1 VHTRPGLVLVL
12 LVFSIFINYVDR
24 GSLSVAAPVLSKELG
39 LNSSSLGLLFSA
51 FFWTYAA
58 FLVVAGWLVDR
69 FSVKWVYAA
78 GFFVWSVA
86 TLATG
91 FTHGLTALLIC
102 RLLLGAGESVAYPAC
117 SRILARHVPEERRGM
132 ANAWIDLGSKAGP
145 ALSTLIGGLIV
156 EQYGWRVLF
165 WGAGVASLLWLPAWL
180 AGFHEEPRT
189 TPYTAKIPSPSFGEI
204 LRRREAWGTSLGM
217 FSLGYVWYF
226 LLSWLP
232 SYLVQERG
240 YDLRSMA
247 VLGALPFAGTGAA
260 TLTAAWVS
268 DRLIRRGLSPTRV
281 RRTALMAGLVL
292 CGFFL
297 VLAAAAQ
304 DRVVSLVLLVVAHL
318 ALGVYTANVWAVT
331 QTLAGAAAAGR
342 WSGIQNAVGNLGGVA
357 SPLITGVVV
366 DRTGSFFF
374 AFCGAAAVGAL
385 GALAYWFWVPRVEP
399 VRWRSAPAAAAVES

>member
-1 VHTRPGLVLVL
+1 MHTRPGLVLVL

-39 LNSSSLGLLFSA
+39 LSSSSLGLLFSA

-69 FSVKWVYAA
+69 YSVKWVYAA

-91 FTHGLTALLIC
+91 FTHGLAALLIC

-156 EQYGWRVLF
+156 ERFGWRVLF

-180 AGFHEEPRT
+180 AGFREEPHAKE
-189 TPYTAKIPSPSFGEI
+189 TAARIHSPTFAEI
-204 LRRREAWGTSLGM
+204 LGRREAWGTSLGM

-247 VLGALPFAGTGAA
+247 ILGALPFAGIGAA
-260 TLTAAWVS
+260 TLIAAWVS
-268 DRLIRRGLSPTRV
+268 DRLIRRGHSPTRV
-281 RRTALMAGLVL
+281 RRTCLMAGLVL

-331 QTLAGAAAAGR
+331 QTLAGAGAAGR

-366 DRTGSFFF
+366 DRTGSFFL

-385 GALAYWFWVPRVEP
+385 GALAYWFWVPRIEP
-399 VRWRSAPAAAAVES
+399 IRWRSAPVAAAVES